1 MAAAPQP
8 AGTGAVLLAGDDGL
22 SVRVREELVAMGLPV
37 VTICSSP
44 TALAARL
51 ASAAGAPVTI
61 GDMTEPATWAQA
73 GIAGARAVGVLG
85 SSDVGNLHAA
95 LLVEELHDS
104 APVIVRMFQTDH
116 DGGIEG
122 LLGPRGRVLSDAE
135 VAAPAFLHAAL
146 SGNTGQRIVVAD
158 RPLLVAEVD
167 IDDPALMVPLCRAD
181 TPTDVLPP
189 RGTLHGQVLG
199 LVDPHAV
206 TGARGALPVS
216 VQQAAERRAARR
228 AAAHERSTRRRRRLR
243 HQLALIPRRAVVLL
257 SVMLFVMIV
266 SATIFNLGTSTAIDE
281 LDAIYFTVTTMA
293 TVGYGDVNL
302 INEPDW
308 IKVYDIFLM
317 AMSAV
322 LIGIFLA
329 ILTEALVTTRIEQAL
344 GRFPRPTRDHVIVC
358 GLGQAGT
365 EVLVRLHQADVPC
378 LGIERSAE
386 ASGLLTA
393 RALEI
398 PVVIGDARSP
408 GTLEDL
414 HLDRA
419 RALMALTTD
428 DLANIQC
435 ALKARALN
443 PDLRVVLR
451 CFDQQLAERLDRT
464 IDLDLTRSV
473 ADLAAPSFAAALLG
487 RELGEPLPVSNMPL
501 RLVET
506 TIAPGS
512 MLVGRTVRDAEA
524 EGGLRFLHCGGRWRP
539 RTNLELGAGDEI
551 AVVATREACDAL
563 LRVAVLSEAS
573 GTASQPP
580 VAR

>member
-1 MAAAPQP
+1 MRERRIRQTAAAMAEAPGRDVTRP
-8 AGTGAVLLAGDDGL
+8 VLLAGDDGL
-22 SVRVREELVAMGLPV
+22 SVRVREELAAMGVPA
-37 VTICSSP
+37 VTICSHP
-44 TALAARL
+44 TALAARS
-51 ASAAGAPVTI
+51 AAAAGAPIVI
-61 GDMTEPATWAQA
+61 GDATEAATWAQA
-73 GIAGARAVGVLG
+73 GIADARAMGLLG
-85 SSDVGNLHAA
+85 ASDVGNLHAA
-95 LLVEELHDS
+95 LLVEELHET
-104 APVIVRMFQTDH
+104 AAVVVRMFQADH

-122 LLGPRGRVLSDAE
+122 LLGDRGRVLSDAE

-146 SGNTGQRIVVAD
+146 SGNTGQRITVAQ
-158 RPLLVAEVD
+158 RPLEVAEVD
-167 IDDPALMVPLCRAD
+167 IDDPSLMVALCPAD

-189 RGTLHGQVLG
+189 RGALAGQVLG
-199 LVDPHAV
+199 LVDPYAA
-206 TGARGALPVS
+206 TGARGALPIA
-216 VQQAAERRAARR
+216 VQQAAERRAGRRAEVHIRR
-228 AAAHERSTRRRRRLR
+228 AARRRRIR
-243 HQLALIPRRAVVLL
+243 HQLALIPRRAVILL
-257 SVMLFVMIV
+257 SVMFAVMIV
-266 SATIFNLGTSTAIDE
+266 SATVFNFGTSAAIDE

-302 INEPDW
+302 ISEPDW

-317 AMSAV
+317 ATSAV

-329 ILTEALVTTRIEQAL
+329 ILTEGLVTTRIDQAL
-344 GRFPRPTRDHVIVC
+344 GRFPRPVRDHVIVC

-365 EVLVRLHQADVPC
+365 QVLVRLHQAGVPC
-378 LGIERSAE
+378 IGIERSAE
-386 ASGLLTA
+386 ASGLVTA

-435 ALKARALN
+435 ALKARELN

-473 ADLAAPSFAAALLG
+473 ADLAAPPFAAALLG

-501 RLVET
+501 RLLET
-506 TIAPGS
+506 TIPAQSP
-512 MLVGRTVRDAEA
+512 LVGRTVREAEA
-524 EGGLRFLHCGGRWRP
+524 GGGLRFLHCGGRWRP
-539 RTNLELGAGDEI
+539 RTNLELVAGEEI
-551 AVVATREACDAL
+551 AVVGTREACDAL
-563 LRVAVLSEAS
+563 LR
-573 GTASQPP
+573 
-580 VAR
+580 